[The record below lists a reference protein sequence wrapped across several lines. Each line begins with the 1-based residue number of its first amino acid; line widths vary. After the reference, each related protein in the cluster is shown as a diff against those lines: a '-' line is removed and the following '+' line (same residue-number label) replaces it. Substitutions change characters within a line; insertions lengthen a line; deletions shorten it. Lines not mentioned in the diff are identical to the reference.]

1 MAAAPRT
8 RKRVRA
14 IPRASDGSAFQ
25 NCHACGVSVAIAL
38 ADMHDCQTTLKVK
51 RFKGIG
57 ANPNV
62 KEEFFWDQ
70 PRSAFC
76 FFMEEFKENNESKG
90 SIDSI
95 EIDRKGF
102 ETWKNM
108 SKEERQPYVREAC
121 YVDFVHGKAL
131 RKEACIMS
139 KGDAFY
145 ESSKHSDDSDGWH
158 TYKSE
163 DAKDQAAAESSEPDC
178 WEDCS
183 GSGWHTYVPTEE

>member
-25 NCHACGVSVAIAL
+25 N
-38 ADMHDCQTTLKVK
+38 
-51 RFKGIG
+51 
-57 ANPNV
+57 
-62 KEEFFWDQ
+62 W
-70 PRSAFC
+70 
-76 FFMEEFKENNESKG
+76 EEFKENNESKG

-163 DAKDQAAAESSEPDC
+163 DEKDQAAAESSEPVC
-178 WEDCS
+178 FLC
-183 GSGWHTYVPTEE
+183 TT